1 MSSRSRKISYFLT
14 ERGRSLV
21 FGSVV
26 TIGAG
31 LFAGHYLPNTIFID
45 KYKEIVQ
52 AYRFVFITDALLI
65 LP

>member
-1 MSSRSRKISYFLT
+1 M
-14 ERGRSLV
+14 

-52 AYRFVFITDALLI
+52 AYRFVFITDPLSF
-65 LP
+65 